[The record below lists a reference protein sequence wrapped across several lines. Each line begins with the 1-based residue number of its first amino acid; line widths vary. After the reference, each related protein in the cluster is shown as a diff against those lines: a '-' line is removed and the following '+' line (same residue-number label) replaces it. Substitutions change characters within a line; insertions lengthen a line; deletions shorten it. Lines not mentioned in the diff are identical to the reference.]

1 MSESEDKQ
9 SPSSQTNE
17 SLVNNR
23 SSAENGIRPPV
34 VKEPVVSQKKGK
46 NISWIWLV
54 PFIAAI
60 VGLSL
65 LVRDY
70 MDQGPEASI
79 IFKTAEGLEVG
90 KTQVR
95 YRDVVIGHV
104 NKISL
109 TPDRNEVEVNVSL
122 SKESEFLMREG
133 TMFWVV
139 RPRLTISGVSGLG
152 TLVSGSYIGVD
163 VPDNDGKISV
173 YTDEFVGLEHPPEIS
188 SNRPGKKFVL
198 NASNLGSLDLGSP
211 VYYRRIPVG
220 QVINYQL
227 AKDGKAVDIIVFIDS
242 PYDQFVTENSR
253 FWNAS
258 GLDLSLGANGLNF
271 RTQSLVSLLTGG
283 VAFADPPS
291 RQGQN
296 IRLAE
301 ANSVF
306 ILETT
311 EERAMAE
318 PHGQVYPVRMKFSN
332 SVRGLQAGAPLDFKG
347 INLGEVRAISLEYD
361 AKNHESFAVVDAIV
375 YENRLSVVLNSNK
388 KPGSKAKE
396 IGINEIKAFF
406 ASGLRGQLRFAN
418 LFTGQL
424 YVGLDYFP
432 DEPPLPAPDLSQDPF
447 IIPTVGGSFD
457 EIQDNLNQ
465 IIRKLKDLPLDS
477 IGQSLD
483 SALQGV
489 AKLVSNLD
497 SKTMPEMNK
506 ALRQATRSLNR
517 TDKLV
522 NSLDDTIRP
531 NGALMS
537 EVRTML
543 RELTRTMR
551 SFRAISD
558 FLQAEPSSVIRGR
571 QKDKV
576 PFME

>member
-283 VAFADPPS
+283 VAFADPPPGRGRIS
-291 RQGQN
+291 GWLRRILFLSWKRPRSGPWLN
-296 IRLAE
+296 RMAR
-301 ANSVF
+301 F
-306 ILETT
+306 I
-311 EERAMAE
+311 
-318 PHGQVYPVRMKFSN
+318 
-332 SVRGLQAGAPLDFKG
+332 
-347 INLGEVRAISLEYD
+347 
-361 AKNHESFAVVDAIV
+361 
-375 YENRLSVVLNSNK
+375 
-388 KPGSKAKE
+388 
-396 IGINEIKAFF
+396 
-406 ASGLRGQLRFAN
+406 RFA
-418 LFTGQL
+418 
-424 YVGLDYFP
+424 
-432 DEPPLPAPDLSQDPF
+432 
-447 IIPTVGGSFD
+447 
-457 EIQDNLNQ
+457 
-465 IIRKLKDLPLDS
+465 
-477 IGQSLD
+477 
-483 SALQGV
+483 
-489 AKLVSNLD
+489 
-497 SKTMPEMNK
+497 
-506 ALRQATRSLNR
+506 
-517 TDKLV
+517 
-522 NSLDDTIRP
+522 
-531 NGALMS
+531 
-537 EVRTML
+537 
-543 RELTRTMR
+543 
-551 SFRAISD
+551 
-558 FLQAEPSSVIRGR
+558 
-571 QKDKV
+571 
-576 PFME
+576 

>member
-9 SPSSQTNE
+9 SHPQKTIDTSAA
-17 SLVNNR
+17 NN
-23 SSAENGIRPPV
+23 SSAVNGIKPPI

-70 MDQGPEASI
+70 MEQGPEASI

-95 YRDVVIGHV
+95 YKDVVIGHV
-104 NKISL
+104 NKIGL
-109 TPDRNEVEVNVSL
+109 TPDRNGVQVNVSL
-122 SKESEFLMREG
+122 SNESEFLMQEG
-133 TMFWVV
+133 TRFWVV
-139 RPRLTISGVSGLG
+139 RPRLTVSGVSGLG

-163 VPDNDGKISV
+163 VPDDNEKEPVD
-173 YTDEFVGLEHPPEIS
+173 TDEFIGLEHPPEIS

-198 NASNLGSLDLGSP
+198 NAQNLGSLDLGSP
-211 VYYRRIPVG
+211 VYYRRIQVG
-220 QVINYQL
+220 QIINYQL
-227 AKDGKAVDIIVFIDS
+227 GKDGQAVNILIFIDS

-258 GLDLSLGANGLNF
+258 GLDFSLGASGLNF
-271 RTQSLVSLLTGG
+271 KTQSLVSLLSGG
-283 VAFADPPS
+283 VAFADPPGKH
-291 RQGQN
+291 GQES
-296 IRLAE
+296 RLAQP
-301 ANSVF
+301 NSVF
-306 ILETT
+306 LLENT
-311 EERAMAE
+311 EERAMSD
-318 PHGQVYPVRMKFSN
+318 PHGQTYPVRMRFSN

-361 AKNHESFAVVDAIV
+361 AKSKESFAVVDAIV
-375 YENRLSVVLNSNK
+375 YENRLGVVLNSK
-388 KPGSKAKE
+388 KSSGNNVKV
-396 IGINEIKAFF
+396 IGVEEIKEFF

-418 LFTGQL
+418 IFTGQL
-424 YVGLDYFP
+424 YVALDYFP
-432 DEPPLPAPDLSQDPF
+432 DEPPLSEPDLSQDPF

-457 EIQDNLNQ
+457 QIQENLNQ

-477 IGQSLD
+477 MGKSLD

-489 AKLVSNLD
+489 SKLVDNLD
-497 SKTMPEMNK
+497 SKTMPEVNK
-506 ALRQATRSLNR
+506 ALRQATRSLNGA
-517 TDKLV
+517 DKLV
-522 NSLDDTIRP
+522 NSMDGTIRP
-531 NGALMS
+531 DGALMS

-551 SFRAISD
+551 SFRAMSD

-571 QKDKV
+571 QKDQI

>member
-9 SPSSQTNE
+9 SHPQVANDASVADNPSA
-17 SLVNNR
+17 L
-23 SSAENGIRPPV
+23 NGGKSPV
-34 VKEPVVSQKKGK
+34 VKEPLVSQKKGK

-60 VGLSL
+60 VGISL

-70 MDQGPEASI
+70 IEQGPEATI
-79 IFKTAEGLEVG
+79 IFNTAEGLEVG

-95 YRDVVIGHV
+95 YKDVVIGHV
-104 NKISL
+104 SRVGL
-109 TPDRNEVEVNVSL
+109 TPDRNDVEVDVNL
-122 SKESEFLMREG
+122 SKESEFLMQKG
-133 TMFWVV
+133 TRFWVV
-139 RPRLTISGVSGLG
+139 KPRLSLSGVSGLG

-163 VPDNDGKISV
+163 TPDDTVEHPV
-173 YTDEFVGLEHPPEIS
+173 YTDEFIGLEHPPEIS

-198 NASNLGSLDLGSP
+198 NATNLGSLDIGSP

-227 AKDGKAVDIIVFIDS
+227 AKDGKAVNILIFIDS

-258 GLDLSLGANGLNF
+258 GLDFSLGASGLNF
-271 RTQSLVSLLTGG
+271 RTQSLVSLMSGG
-283 VAFADPPS
+283 VAFAEPPG
-291 RQGQN
+291 RHGQET
-296 IRLAE
+296 RLAE

-306 ILETT
+306 LLATT
-311 EERAMAE
+311 EERAMSD
-318 PHGQVYPVRMKFSN
+318 PHGQAYPVRMKFSN

-347 INLGEVRAISLEYD
+347 INLGEVRAVSLEYD
-361 AKNHESFAVVDAIV
+361 PKTKESFAVVDAIV
-375 YENRLSVVLNSNK
+375 YENRMGVVLNSK
-388 KPGSKAKE
+388 GSSGGSVKE
-396 IGINEIKAFF
+396 IGLEEIKGFF
-406 ASGLRGQLRFAN
+406 SSGLRGQLRYAN
-418 LFTGQL
+418 ILTGQL
-424 YVGLDYFP
+424 YVALDYFP
-432 DEPPLPAPDLSQDPF
+432 NEAPLPEPDLSQDPF

-457 EIQDNLNQ
+457 QIQDNLTQ
-465 IIRKLKDLPLDS
+465 LIRKLKDLPLDS

-489 AKLVSNLD
+489 AKLVENLD
-497 SKTMPEMNK
+497 TKTMPEVNK
-506 ALRQATRSLNR
+506 TLRQASRSLNGA
-517 TDKLV
+517 DKLV
-522 NSLDDTIRP
+522 SSMDDTIQQ
-531 NGALMS
+531 NGPLMS
-537 EVRTML
+537 EIHTTL

-571 QKDKV
+571 QKDQI